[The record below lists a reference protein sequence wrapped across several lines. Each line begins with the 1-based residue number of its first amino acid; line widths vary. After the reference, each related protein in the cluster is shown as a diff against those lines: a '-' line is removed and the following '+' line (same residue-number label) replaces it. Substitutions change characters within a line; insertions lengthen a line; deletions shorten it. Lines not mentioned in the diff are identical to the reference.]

1 MLEIQPPNSDFK
13 GSTLITGFHGIGATG
28 YWTIKFLVQNLKTQR
43 MAFLDSPSLP
53 PMSSYSENHLVTP
66 YEFYRKDDL
75 VFFKAEAPP
84 FKGTEVEF
92 FRTMAKWV
100 IKSEI
105 KEVVLLGGLD
115 LNLRADDSLYRLAHT
130 RAYEPHGKLKDSKNL
145 EDDHMIVGPV
155 AILLNMFEIYD
166 FPACAIL
173 AYASTDRLDPRAA
186 ATTVKL
192 LAGQYDFQVDVS
204 SLMSSAEVLE
214 SQVSRPQGGP
224 NDSIYT

>member
-1 MLEIQPPNSDFK
+1 MMEIQPPNSNFK
-13 GSTLITGFHGIGATG
+13 GLTLITGFHGIGATG
-28 YWTIKFLVQNLKTQR
+28 YWTIKFLVQKLGTQR
-43 MAFLDSPSLP
+43 IAFLDSTTLP
-53 PMSSYSENHLVTP
+53 PMSSYNESRLVTP
-66 YEFYRKDDL
+66 YEFYRKDNL

-92 FRTMAKWV
+92 FRAMAKWV

-115 LNLRADDSLYRLAHT
+115 VNLRADESLYRLAHT
-130 RAYEPHGKLKDSKNL
+130 RAYEPHGTLKDSKKL

-166 FPACAIL
+166 FPAFAIL

-186 ATTVKL
+186 ATTAKV
-192 LAGQYDFQVDVS
+192 LAAQYDFQIDVS

-214 SQVSRPQGGP
+214 SQVSRPQAGP
-224 NDSIYT
+224 SDSIYT

>member
-1 MLEIQPPNSDFK
+1 MLEIQPPNSNFK
-13 GSTLITGFHGIGATG
+13 GLTLITGFHGIGATG
-28 YWTIKFLVQNLKTQR
+28 YWTIKFLIQNLGTQR
-43 MAFLDSPSLP
+43 MAFLDSTDLP
-53 PMSSYSENHLVTP
+53 PMSSYSENRLVTP
-66 YEFYRKDDL
+66 YEFHRKDNL

-84 FKGTEVEF
+84 FKGKEVEF
-92 FRTMAKWV
+92 FREMAKWV

-115 LNLRADDSLYRLAHT
+115 VNLRADESLYRLAHT
-130 RAYEPHGKLKDSKNL
+130 RAYEPHGNLKDSKNL

-186 ATTVKL
+186 ATAAKV
-192 LAGQYDFQVDVS
+192 LAAQYDFQVDVK

-214 SQVSRPQGGP
+214 SQVSRPQGGQS
-224 NDSIYT
+224 DSIYT